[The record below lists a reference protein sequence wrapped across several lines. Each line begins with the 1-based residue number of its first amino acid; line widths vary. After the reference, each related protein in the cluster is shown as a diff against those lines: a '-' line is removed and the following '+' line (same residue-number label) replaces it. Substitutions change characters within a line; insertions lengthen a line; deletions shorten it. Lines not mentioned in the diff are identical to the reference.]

1 METLATIRRQFAE
14 VQVVAIAAL
23 GGDRARMAALLGVR
37 ETLEKPVAPR
47 DLVQAVRKALG
58 GGRG

>member
-23 GGDRARMAALLGVR
+23 GGDRAPNAALLGVR